1 MKLEAHFRKDGQAYS
16 SRPEAGDYVPYFFIK
31 NDNRVLDIQVKAS
44 RINLLLFV
52 SAKQEQALAEILSLS
67 TDYPCFVVTEE
78 QGSLAHPDLFYDAAV
93 FKLFADSGA
102 TISAFICDCNLKISH
117 VFSASD
123 VPELRNL
130 LPRLEELPYRGA
142 PPPVLLVPNVISEE
156 LAQRLIANLE
166 ENAEASHQTH
176 TDYKSRIHVHP
187 SKELELALDN
197 KLSKSLLPEIAKVFY
212 SDISHRET
220 YKTCCYSADDLG
232 CFGKH
237 RDTIAPHLHRRYAM
251 TLVLNDDFEGGGIS
265 FPEYSDEVI
274 EVPKTW
280 AVVFPG
286 SLFHQVN
293 TIGVGRRYVVIS
305 FFFTEA
311 EAAIKEDSER
321 YRFLV
326 QRDLCGLKVN
336 KLTPDHAAPD
346 KLAKD

>member
-1 MKLEAHFRKDGQAYS
+1 MKLETHFKNDNQAYS
-16 SRPEAGDYVPYFFIK
+16 SRLEVGDYVPYFFIK
-31 NDNRVLDIQVKAS
+31 NNNRVLDIQVKAS
-44 RINLLLFV
+44 RINLLLFA
-52 SAKQEQALAEILSLS
+52 SAKHEEALAELVTLN
-67 TDYPCFVVTEE
+67 TDYSFFVITDE
-78 QGSLAHPDLFYDAAV
+78 QVNLAHPDLFYDMAV
-93 FKLFADSGA
+93 FRLFADPDA
-102 TISAFICDCNLKISH
+102 TISAFLCDRNLKISH
-117 VFSASD
+117 AFSATD
-123 VPELRNL
+123 VSELCDL
-130 LPRLEELPYRGA
+130 LPQQEELPYRGA
-142 PPPVLLVPNVISEE
+142 PPPVLLVPDVISEE

-166 ENAEASHQTH
+166 ENAEASYQTH

-187 SKELELALDN
+187 NKELERELDD

-220 YKTCCYSADDLG
+220 YKTCCYSADDMG

-305 FFFTEA
+305 FFFSEA
-311 EAAIKEDSER
+311 EAVIKEDSER

-336 KLTPDHAAPD
+336 KLTPDQAASCEPASD
-346 KLAKD
+346 